1 MNRQSIVKGFFGISV
16 LLGLVLLSSAA
27 AFRLTALPDLAKIL
41 PQEGTEGFFLI
52 RKPDTF
58 PWVSGRGWAQVNGTA
73 LTFLEV
79 NSSQDAENYLLS
91 LRAEG
96 EELTEQEAT
105 RSLWSTVT
113 CYPSS
118 PNPCFTWMGDLLILS
133 EDESLLVTLQKVA
146 AGEQASV
153 KDSPNYQNVR
163 SRLASWNGGFAYFD
177 LQKLLPYYT
186 EDFSIFK
193 PLLALYPAF
202 GTSLKP
208 QGDSWSAESF
218 LAVDKTLID
227 NSAYWHPTEKYTATL
242 LPWTSDTLAVEW
254 GGRELGEQVQQM
266 QTLLQKRTPEGA
278 GLFAEKLQTQ
288 LQNLFGSET
297 TFTELLPLLDGE
309 QYFAFTPGS
318 DFLFLTQF
326 DSDAEVTQA
335 LALKDLFATHY
346 LFAKTFQTE
355 SGETQ
360 AKLTSLTESTGQ
372 NENYQYYTFSVEDEE
387 VATVIITEKLAIV
400 AQKQE
405 TAFATLDRVLGKTAP
420 RPVDSLDSILSG
432 SNELFTVHCLLLP
445 DGSILKTLLG
455 DFATITTARKLFD
468 DGIFAR
474 SLVDLSA
481 TTHASAP

>member
-16 LLGLVLLSSAA
+16 LLGLVLLGSALV
-27 AFRLTALPDLAKIL
+27 FRLTALPDLAKIL
-41 PQEGTEGFFLI
+41 PQEGTEGFFI
-52 RKPDTF
+52 VRKPDVF
-58 PWVSGRGWAQVNGTA
+58 PWVSARGWAQVNGTA

-79 NSSQDAENYLLS
+79 NSSQEAENYLLS

-96 EELTEQEAT
+96 EVLTETQAT

-133 EDESLLVTLQKVA
+133 DDENLLATLQKVA

-163 SRLASWNGGFAYFD
+163 SRLASWSGGFAYFD

-186 EDFSIFK
+186 EDFTIFE

-202 GTSLKP
+202 GASLKP
-208 QGDSWSAESF
+208 QVDTWSAESF

-227 NSAYWHPTEKYTATL
+227 NSAYWHPTEKYTAAL
-242 LPWTSDTLAVEW
+242 LPWTSDTLAIEW

-278 GLFAEKLQTQ
+278 GLFVNELQTQ
-288 LQNLFGSET
+288 VQNWFGPET
-297 TFTELLPLLDGE
+297 IFPDLLPLLDGE
-309 QYFAFTPGS
+309 QYFGFTPGG
-318 DFLFLTQF
+318 DFLFLTQL
-326 DSDAEVTQA
+326 DSDAEIQSA
-335 LALKDLFATHY
+335 LQLKDQFSENY
-346 LFAKTFQTE
+346 IYAKTFQIE
-355 SGETQ
+355 NGETQ
-360 AKLTSLTESTGQ
+360 ARLVPLAEATGQ
-372 NENYQYYTFSVEDEE
+372 HENYQYYTFSAEGEE
-387 VATVIITEKLAIV
+387 VVTVIVTEKLALV

-405 TAFATLDRVLGKTAP
+405 TAFATLDRLLGKTAP

-481 TTHASAP
+481 TP